1 MEPTKTKR
9 SMRKRR
15 QYTPQFKAGA
25 VRLVLDEGKSVT
37 DVARD
42 LDLTRSALDGWVRQ
56 AKIDAGRG
64 APGALTTAEKEEL
77 SRLRRENRELRMERG
92 MTLDELAQLA
102 DISASHLS
110 RLERGQT
117 APSFRVA
124 AEIARHIGVKPSELA
139 TIQREQSDVDQ
150 HLTDLLIERG
160 LDIDMAQHICDRIS
174 TQARAALLEAL
185 RPSNQAA

>member
-1 MEPTKTKR
+1 MGPR
-9 SMRKRR
+9 
-15 QYTPQFKAGA
+15 
-25 VRLVLDEGKSVT
+25 
-37 DVARD
+37 
-42 LDLTRSALDGWVRQ
+42 
-56 AKIDAGRG
+56 I
-64 APGALTTAEKEEL
+64 
-77 SRLRRENRELRMERG
+77 RELRMERG

-160 LDIDMAQHICDRIS
+160 LDVDMAQHICDRIS
-174 TQARAALLEAL
+174 TQARAALLDAL
-185 RPSNQAA
+185 RPNASAA

>member
-1 MEPTKTKR
+1 MISP
-9 SMRKRR
+9 
-15 QYTPQFKAGA
+15 
-25 VRLVLDEGKSVT
+25 V
-37 DVARD
+37 D
-42 LDLTRSALDGWVRQ
+42 LGGMYM
-56 AKIDAGRG
+56 AGRARNSMG
-64 APGALTTAEKEEL
+64 P
-77 SRLRRENRELRMERG
+77 RIRELRMERG